1 MYRRGTVVVASD
13 PFGNAPRR
21 PYLIVS
27 DGSHPFAGAQYIGAG
42 ISTKEYDASVPL
54 AGAFVEGGLDRES
67 FVEGGLDRESF
78 VEGGLDRESFVAPW
92 AVVSLR
98 EATVDRAVAR
108 VEDDV
113 TETTVRR
120 LVQFVGYSGG

>member
-1 MYRRGTVVVASD
+1 MYRRGTVVIASD
-13 PFGNAPRR
+13 PFGSAPRR

-27 DGSHPFAGAQYIGAG
+27 DGSHPFAGEQYIGAG

-54 AGAFVEGGLDRES
+54 DDAFVEGT
-67 FVEGGLDRESF
+67 
-78 VEGGLDRESFVAPW
+78 LDRESFVAPW

-98 EATVDRAVAR
+98 EATINRAVAR

-113 TETTVRR
+113 TETTAR
-120 LVQFVGYSGG
+120 QMAGFVGYSRE

>member
-1 MYRRGTVVVASD
+1 MYRRGTVVVAVD

-27 DGSHPFAGAQYIGAG
+27 DSSHPFAGEQYIGAG

-54 AGAFVEGGLDRES
+54 AGAFI
-67 FVEGGLDRESF
+67 
-78 VEGGLDRESFVAPW
+78 EGGLDRESFVAPW

-108 VEDDV
+108 VEDEV

-120 LVQFVGYSGG
+120 MAGFVGYSGQ

>member
-78 VEGGLDRESFVAPW
+78 VAPW